1 MLASSRAPTPSATAR
16 RQSAAS
22 VARPVASLITPIARA
37 HGRAALR
44 ATAQAPAAPS
54 VAAIASSR
62 SSSSSGAKPPKPIGS
77 RDRAPRLCPAAAAA
91 ATAAPPS
98 TTDLPPGSV
107 SVVLLSGGSGK
118 RMGAPIPK
126 QYLELRG
133 RAIATHS
140 MATFAAMPEVAE
152 VVVVC
157 DPAWRH
163 VFEPVVA
170 AELAPRSK
178 RVAWALPGAER
189 QDSVASG
196 LAEVAPQAAIVAV
209 HDSARPLVTADD
221 AARCMRDAWAC
232 GAAVL
237 GVPCKQTVKEVDA
250 GTGLVARTLDRSL
263 LWEVQTPQCVRPD
276 LLRRGFA
283 FVQEK
288 GLAVTDDVSV
298 VEALG
303 EPVRITRGCYTNI
316 KVTTPED
323 MGVAE
328 GFIDERAA
336 AEKKGKE
343 GRAAATAAAA
353 AAAAA
358 A

>member
-1 MLASSRAPTPSATAR
+1 MHASSSRTLAARGRAGGAAALAPRTPALLLARASSCLSISERAT
-16 RQSAAS
+16 STPAS
-22 VARPVASLITPIARA
+22 SPLSTPIA
-37 HGRAALR
+37 
-44 ATAQAPAAPS
+44 
-54 VAAIASSR
+54 
-62 SSSSSGAKPPKPIGS
+62 PIG
-77 RDRAPRLCPAAAAA
+77 AAAAPRRAQQQQQKKQQQRLGTALAAAANADA
-91 ATAAPPS
+91 AT
-98 TTDLPPGSV
+98 TTVPPGSV
-107 SVVLLSGGSGK
+107 TVILLSGGSGK

-140 MATFAAMPEVAE
+140 MATFAAMPEVGQ

-170 AELAPRSK
+170 RELTPRNKKHS
-178 RVAWALPGAER
+178 WALPGAER

-196 LAEVAPQAAIVAV
+196 LAEVDPSAALVAV

-221 AARCMRDAWAC
+221 AARCMRDAWEA

-250 GTGLVARTLDRSL
+250 VTGLVARTLDRSL
-263 LWEVQTPQCVRPD
+263 LWEVQTPQCIRPD
-276 LLRRGFA
+276 LLRRGFEHVA
-283 FVQEK
+283 RQ

-328 GFIDERAA
+328 GFIDEREA
-336 AEKKGKE
+336 KE
-343 GRAAATAAAA
+343 REERSKAPAAAA
-353 AAAAA
+353 AA
-358 A
+358 

>member
-1 MLASSRAPTPSATAR
+1 MHASLLRAPASGRATLRGGNPSSPLVL
-16 RQSAAS
+16 SAPAI
-22 VARPVASLITPIARA
+22 VAAPRCRPAPIARA
-37 HGRAALR
+37 QLLHARVPAAIGASSAPISTNTPNRAARLAAR
-44 ATAQAPAAPS
+44 ATAD
-54 VAAIASSR
+54 ASSSP
-62 SSSSSGAKPPKPIGS
+62 SS
-77 RDRAPRLCPAAAAA
+77 APVPA
-91 ATAAPPS
+91 
-98 TTDLPPGSV
+98 GSV
-107 SVVLLSGGSGK
+107 SVILLSGGSGK

-133 RAIATHS
+133 KAIATHS
-140 MATFAAMPEVAE
+140 MATFARMPEVGE
-152 VVVVC
+152 IVVVC

-170 AELAPRSK
+170 TELTPRGK
-178 RVAWALPGAER
+178 KHAWALPGAER

-196 LAEVAPQAAIVAV
+196 LAQVSSGSAIVAV

-221 AARCMRDAWAC
+221 AARCIKDAFEC

-250 GTGLVARTLDRSL
+250 KTGLVARTLDRSL

-283 FVQEK
+283 YVDEK
-288 GLAVTDDVSV
+288 KLAVTDDVSV

-328 GFIDERAA
+328 GFIDEREAKEREAA
-336 AEKKGKE
+336 A
-343 GRAAATAAAA
+343 RAPAAAA

-358 A
+358 

>member
-1 MLASSRAPTPSATAR
+1 MY
-16 RQSAAS
+16 
-22 VARPVASLITPIARA
+22 
-37 HGRAALR
+37 ALY
-44 ATAQAPAAPS
+44 
-54 VAAIASSR
+54 
-62 SSSSSGAKPPKPIGS
+62 SSSSSSLAARGSSRGVGAPALARRSLALPIAALAARPTSINGGLT
-77 RDRAPRLCPAAAAA
+77 RARPSLTTSNSSGAIIRAAICAARPHQQQCRSPIVA
-91 ATAAPPS
+91 ASAADAASPS
-98 TTDLPPGSV
+98 TSGVPPGSV
-107 SVVLLSGGSGK
+107 AVILLSGGSGK

-140 MATFAAMPEVAE
+140 MATFARMPEVGQ

-170 AELAPRSK
+170 AELTPLGKKHS
-178 RVAWALPGAER
+178 WALPGAER

-196 LAEVAPQAAIVAV
+196 LAQVDPSAGLVAV
-209 HDSARPLVTADD
+209 HDSARPLVSAGD
-221 AARCMRDAWAC
+221 AARCMRDAWQA

-250 GTGLVARTLDRSL
+250 ATGLVARTLDRSL
-263 LWEVQTPQCVRPD
+263 LWEVQTPQCIRPE
-276 LLRRGFA
+276 LLRRGFEHVA
-283 FVQEK
+283 REQ
-288 GLAVTDDVSV
+288 LAVTDDVSV

-328 GFIDERAA
+328 GFIDEREA
-336 AEKKGKE
+336 KE
-343 GRAAATAAAA
+343 REAKQQRAPAAAA
-353 AAAAA
+353 AAA
-358 A
+358 